1 MGKPSVTKASYFGII
16 IQKARFSRP
25 AGDGTGYLTNKQKP
39 KNMKVWALPLIVL
52 GLASCESNWLPKPTG
67 YNKIDLPNH
76 SFDSLSGDYPY
87 RLEFSKASSVEAD
100 TFNLSD
106 KAWINLN
113 YKDFG
118 AKIHLTY
125 KKIGVGGPDFETL
138 SSDAFKL
145 TAKHQI
151 KAYGIEE
158 GVLVTPNGYTAVV
171 AELTGEVPTQFQ
183 FFVTD
188 STDHFLRGALYFN
201 TAMKNDSL
209 APIIEYIKIDMT
221 HLMNSVKFID

>member
-1 MGKPSVTKASYFGII
+1 
-16 IQKARFSRP
+16 
-25 AGDGTGYLTNKQKP
+25 
-39 KNMKVWALPLIVL
+39 MKKLLALPLILL
-52 GLASCESNWLPKPTG
+52 GLSSCESNWLPKPTG
-67 YNKIDLPNH
+67 YNKIDLPRH
-76 SFDSLSGDYPY
+76 SYQPLGGDYPY
-87 RLEFSKASSVEAD
+87 QLDFSTASQVEPD
-100 TFNLSD
+100 SFNLAE

-113 YKDFG
+113 YRDFG
-118 AKIHLTY
+118 AKVHLTY
-125 KKIGVGGPDFETL
+125 KKIGKNDNDFQTL
-138 SSDAFKL
+138 SNDAFKL

-158 GVLVTPNGYTAVV
+158 GILLTPNGYTAVV
-171 AELTGEVPTQFQ
+171 AELSGEVPTQFQ

-221 HLMNSVKFID
+221 HLMNTVKFID

>member
-1 MGKPSVTKASYFGII
+1 MKKSRIRKATFIVV
-16 IQKARFSRP
+16 
-25 AGDGTGYLTNKQKP
+25 
-39 KNMKVWALPLIVL
+39 KNFFASFRMALEKKNDLIKL
-52 GLASCESNWLPKPTG
+52 LILPFLLASLTSCEKSWLPKPPG
-67 YNKIDLPNH
+67 YNKIDLPSH
-76 SFDSLSGDYPY
+76 SYNQLKGDYPY
-87 RLEFSKASSVEAD
+87 ELDFSTSSQVEPD
-100 TFNLSD
+100 SFNLGE

-113 YKDFG
+113 YKEFG
-118 AKIHLTY
+118 AKVHLTY
-125 KKIGVGGPDFETL
+125 KKIDGMNTKFETL
-138 SSDAFKL
+138 SNDAFKL

-158 GVLVTPNGYTAVV
+158 GILMTPNGYTAVV
-171 AELTGEVPTQFQ
+171 AELSGEVPTQFQ

-209 APIIEYIKIDMT
+209 APVIEYIKIDMT